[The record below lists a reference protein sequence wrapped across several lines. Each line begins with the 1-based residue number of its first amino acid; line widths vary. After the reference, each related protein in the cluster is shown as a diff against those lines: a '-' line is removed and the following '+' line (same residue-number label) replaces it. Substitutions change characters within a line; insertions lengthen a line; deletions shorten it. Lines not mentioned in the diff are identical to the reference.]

1 MLYYFDET
9 ADQGFVDKSTSI
21 SEYGV
26 LAGLA
31 FPDRKKE
38 EIEDKI
44 GSVLAAHIQQD
55 YKKLHC
61 TALFKG
67 DSNQELR
74 EALYQV
80 LLETEEYLII
90 YEGQYSVGVWQNEEA
105 LHEAIEAN
113 KPEIPN
119 HIKIIQFKDR
129 TRLYITLLTG
139 IIVKLEEC
147 AIIENE
153 SHVHMVSDWIDE
165 KVQKESLNLL
175 ADLQSK
181 TKEVVARSFNL
192 ETKVRKEQR
201 YQICCESEFSKI
213 TRVKDIAYLEEV
225 TLISFA
231 ADFICFELLRHFRKK
246 MKITNPIEFHSDDSL
261 QGFRL
266 KNKVAFSGDGYF
278 SDLVYKPN
286 VDGYQ

>member
-9 ADQGFVDKSTSI
+9 ADQGFVDKATSI

-38 EIEDKI
+38 EIENKI
-44 GSVLAAHIQQD
+44 ESVLMAHIQQD

-61 TALFKG
+61 AELFKG

-74 EALYQV
+74 EALYHV

-90 YEGQYSVGVWQNEEA
+90 FEGQYSVGVRQNEEA

-113 KPEIPN
+113 KPEIPD
-119 HIKIIQFKDR
+119 HIKINHPKHR
-129 TRLYITLLTG
+129 TRLYINLLTG
-139 IIVKLEEC
+139 IIVKVEEC
-147 AIIENE
+147 AITENE
-153 SHVHMVSDWIDE
+153 SQVHMVSDRIDE
-165 KVQKESLNLL
+165 KIQKESLNLL

-201 YQICCESEFSKI
+201 YQICCESKVSKV

-225 TLISFA
+225 TPISFA
-231 ADFICFELLRHFRKK
+231 ADFICFELLRHFRRK
-246 MKITNPIEFHSDDSL
+246 MKITNPIEFHSDESL

-266 KNKVAFSGDGYF
+266 KDKVAFSGDGYF
-278 SDLVYKPN
+278 SDLVYRPN
-286 VDGYQ
+286 IDG